1 MRSELNMFIQ
11 RAK

>member
-1 MRSELNMFIQ
+1 MMFIQ

>member
-1 MRSELNMFIQ
+1 MFIQ